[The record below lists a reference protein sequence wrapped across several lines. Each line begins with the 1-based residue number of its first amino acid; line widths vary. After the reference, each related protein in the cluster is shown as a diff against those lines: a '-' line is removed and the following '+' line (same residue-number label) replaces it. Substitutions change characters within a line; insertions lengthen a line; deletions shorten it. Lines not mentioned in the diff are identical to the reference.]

1 LLIATILAY
10 LLLSSKMQL
19 IGVIGI
25 NERTRLL
32 LAAICGVAVA
42 SVYAGQPVLGQMG
55 LDLGVPVDAVGW
67 FVAAGQLGYL
77 VGLIF
82 LVPLGDLLD
91 RRRLI
96 VLHLVLVAVGLAIVA
111 VAPAAW
117 VAFAGLTVAGLFAV
131 VVQTAVAY
139 ATALSAPSERGRN
152 LGIVTSG
159 VVIGILGARILA
171 GFLADLWGWRSIYIV
186 LAILAAT
193 LALLV
198 PILLP
203 TDARLGVAKYGAL
216 IRSFAGLFTR
226 PVFLS
231 RGLIAFFLFAS
242 FGALWSGMALPLA
255 GSPWHLS
262 ETQIGLFGIAG
273 LAGALGAAR
282 AGRWADARHGH
293 RVTGIALVILLA
305 SWLAIGQLTS
315 SLGLLVLGVVLL
327 DFAVQAVHVSNQH
340 MLTTVYADKVSTTI
354 GAYMVF
360 YSLGSALGAAATT
373 ALYATAGWT
382 GSVILGAAF
391 AAGGLVVWALSLR
404 TAKLATRPDLLRMAA
419 LSR

>member
-1 LLIATILAY
+1 
-10 LLLSSKMQL
+10 MQL
-19 IGVIGI
+19 NEVVGI
-25 NERTRLL
+25 NGRTRLL
-32 LAAICGVAVA
+32 LAVICGVAVA

-77 VGLIF
+77 IGLIS

-96 VLHLVLVAVGLAIVA
+96 VLHLALVAAGLVVVA
-111 VAPAAW
+111 VAPTAW
-117 VAFAGLTVAGLFAV
+117 VAFAGLAMAGLFAV
-131 VVQTAVAY
+131 VVQTTVAY
-139 ATALSAPSERGRN
+139 ATALSATSERGRN

-159 VVIGILGARILA
+159 VVIGVLGARILA
-171 GFLADLWGWRSIYIV
+171 GFLADLWGWRSIYVV

-198 PILLP
+198 LILLP
-203 TDARLGVAKYGAL
+203 ADVRSGGARYGAL
-216 IRSFAGLFTR
+216 LRSFAGMFTH

-273 LAGALGAAR
+273 LVGALGAAR
-282 AGRWADARHGH
+282 AGRWADAGYANP
-293 RVTGIALVILLA
+293 VTGIALIGLLA
-305 SWLAIGQLTS
+305 SWFVIGQLTWS
-315 SLGLLVLGVVLL
+315 LVLLILGVILL

-340 MLTTVYADKVSTTI
+340 ILTTVYADRISTTI

-360 YSLGSALGAAATT
+360 YSLGSALGAATTT
-373 ALYATAGWT
+373 ALYAAAGWP
-382 GSVILGAAF
+382 GSALLGAAF
-391 AAGGLVVWALSLR
+391 AVGGLVPWALSLR
-404 TAKLATRPDLLRMAA
+404 TAKRAAHPACLRKATLRQ
-419 LSR
+419 